1 MSDRLT
7 ITEALAAV
15 MADVTHVGKGDR
27 NDFHKFMFRGIDR
40 VINEVGPALR
50 KHQVVV
56 MPALIELTSRDVQ
69 TEKGKTS
76 REVTV
81 TVSYTFHGPAGD
93 CLVCVVPGE
102 AQDTG
107 DKAVSKAMSVA
118 YRTALLQALTIP
130 TEQADPD
137 SQSYTREDR
146 TLDGWKRKIMDEA
159 KKREWSVD
167 DLAFQ
172 FTEWSQG
179 EDIRHADVDLL
190 IEFHKHLVPPRKV
203 QRQQVPA

>member
-1 MSDRLT
+1 MNDNPT
-7 ITEALAAV
+7 VIEALARV
-15 MADVTHVGKGDR
+15 MADVTEVGKGDR

-40 VINEVGPALR
+40 VINAVGPALR
-50 KHQVVV
+50 AHGVVV
-56 MPALIELTSRDVQ
+56 MPSLIDLSSRDVQ
-69 TEKGKTS
+69 TDKGKTS

-130 TEQADPD
+130 TESADPD
-137 SQSYTREDR
+137 SHTYTREDR
-146 TLDGWKRKIMDEA
+146 TIDGWKRKIMEEA
-159 KKREWSVD
+159 KRRDWSVD
-167 DLAFQ
+167 DLAYQ

-179 EDIRHADVDLL
+179 QDIRHADVDLL
-190 IEFHKHLVPPRKV
+190 MEYHKHLVPPRKV
-203 QRQQVPA
+203 QRQPVSA